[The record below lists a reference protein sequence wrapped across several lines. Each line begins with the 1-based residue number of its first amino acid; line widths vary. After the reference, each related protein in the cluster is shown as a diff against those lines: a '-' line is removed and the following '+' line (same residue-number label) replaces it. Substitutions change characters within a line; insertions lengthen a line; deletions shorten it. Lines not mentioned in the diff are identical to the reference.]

1 MSEQTNELQQMEM
14 PEARGSVTYANDVVA
29 TIAGLAA
36 TACEGVAGM
45 SGGIA
50 GGIAELLGRKNLT
63 RGVKVEVGE
72 TETAID
78 LYIIVNY
85 GSCLPDVCRGVQA
98 AVRHAIESMTDL
110 RVVEVN
116 IFVQGVEFE
125 KDTADDVRVR

>member
-1 MSEQTNELQQMEM
+1 MSEQTNELAEM
-14 PEARGSVTYANDVVA
+14 PEARGNVTYANDVVA

-85 GSCLPDVCRGVQA
+85 GACLPAVCRGVQSS
-98 AVRHAIESMTDL
+98 VRHAIESMTDL
-110 RVVEVN
+110 RCVEVN

-125 KDTADDVRVR
+125 KEAPIDDARVK